1 MIGGCRPARVRDR
14 HIREDGHVTGL
25 AAVDRIPT
33 PTIPDDVP
41 TPAAVV
47 DLSVVRANVATMQ
60 SAMNDAGVLLRP
72 HAKTHKC
79 VEVAQLQLEA
89 GARGLTVGTVGEA
102 EVFADAGVDD
112 LFIAYPVYAD
122 GSRGNRIRDLHE
134 WVRLAVGVDSDEG
147 VAAIARATRGTATP
161 LEVMIEVDS
170 GGHRTGVAA
179 PADVS
184 RLARAIK
191 DHGLRLRGV
200 FTHGGHG
207 YRGGDATTAAAHDEV
222 ETLTKAR
229 DELDAAGFAVDVLSA
244 GSTPTVELSA
254 RAPVTEQRPGTY
266 VFNDAQQVFLGAVA
280 PTAVAFFVVA
290 TVVSNAVP
298 GQVIIDA
305 GAKAVSR
312 DAHPILPGFGR
323 LADPR
328 LPLRTMND
336 YHGFV
341 DVPEGSPSPRIGDR
355 VIVVPNHVCPTVN
368 LYDELVIV
376 DEGDVVD
383 TWRVAARGRNG

>member
-1 MIGGCRPARVRDR
+1 VPD
-14 HIREDGHVTGL
+14 VTGI

-33 PTIPDDVP
+33 PTIPDEIE
-41 TPAAVV
+41 TPVAVV
-47 DLSVVRANVATMQ
+47 DLGVVRANVAAMQ
-60 SAMNDAGVLLRP
+60 SAMNDARVRLRP

-79 VEVAQLQLEA
+79 VEVGGLQIEA
-89 GARGLTVGTVGEA
+89 GASGLTVGTVGEA

-122 GSRGNRIRDLHE
+122 GSRGKRVRDLHE
-134 WVRLAVGVDSDEG
+134 RANLAIGVDSEEG
-147 VAAIARATRGTATP
+147 IAALARAMQGSSEP
-161 LEVMIEVDS
+161 LEVVIEVDC

-179 PADVS
+179 TEVS
-184 RLARAIK
+184 RLARAI
-191 DHGLRLRGV
+191 DDGGLRLRGV

-207 YRGGDATTAAAHDEV
+207 YRGGDATAAAARDEV
-222 ETLTKAR
+222 EALAKAR
-229 DELDAAGFAVDVLSA
+229 DELEAAGFAVDVLSA

-323 LADPR
+323 LPDR
-328 LPLRTMND
+328 GLPLRTMND

-341 DVPEGSPSPRIGDR
+341 DVPEGSPSPRVGDR
-355 VIVVPNHVCPTVN
+355 FVVVPNHVCPTVN

-376 DEGDVVD
+376 DEGVAVD